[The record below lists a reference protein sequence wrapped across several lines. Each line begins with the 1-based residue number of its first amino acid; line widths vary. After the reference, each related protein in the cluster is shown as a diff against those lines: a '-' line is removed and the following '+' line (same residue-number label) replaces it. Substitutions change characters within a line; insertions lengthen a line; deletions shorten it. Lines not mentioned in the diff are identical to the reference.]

1 MSERWWIKGQ
11 APLAFLADSGRD
23 NVAEPTIPCEN
34 TGARAA
40 TRLPAE
46 REIEAA
52 VSDRP
57 AEDDPTLDRPDRVD
71 AIIEF
76 LAPTIDDI
84 LQRLEGDEFTTPEFI
99 EVLQTDPGARAAFD
113 EALRRWGEGDRYARM
128 VIHGQVIPGILRR
141 SELVEWLG
149 FAYGV
154 EDPYA
159 VPARWRLTGNRDQS
173 QSSTS

>member
-1 MSERWWIKGQ
+1 M
-11 APLAFLADSGRD
+11 
-23 NVAEPTIPCEN
+23 AETTLQN
-34 TGARAA
+34 QRYRATTTGARNA
-40 TRLPAE
+40 TRLPGE
-46 REIEAA
+46 REIEAS

-57 AEDDPTLDRPDRVD
+57 AGDDPALDRPDRVD

-76 LAPTIDDI
+76 LTPTIDDV
-84 LQRLEGDEFTTPEFI
+84 LQRLEGEEFTTPEFI
-99 EVLQTDPGARAAFD
+99 ELLQTDPTARAAFD

-159 VPARWRLTGNRDQS
+159 VPARWRLIGNREES
-173 QSSTS
+173 QS